1 MFFPYK
7 NCARIAVV
15 ELHFS
20 FVSVG
25 GAGGGGGGGWRPGGR
40 NRINAYET

>member
-1 MFFPYK
+1 MLNYF
-7 NCARIAVV
+7 
-15 ELHFS
+15 FS

-25 GAGGGGGGGWRPGGR
+25 GAGGGGGGGGGWRPGGR